1 MRERL
6 VRLRRWRPTP
16 TAVRR
21 SFLGA
26 LVANTAIVVTGGAVR
41 LTASGLGCPNVPK
54 CTDTSLVP
62 TSEMGA
68 HGVIEFGNRMLT
80 FALAAAVAVALV
92 TAWRAGRRDLVRSAA
107 VLVVGIVAQAGLGA
121 VTVIT
126 GLNPVTVMAHFL
138 LSMVL
143 IAVAVRAYEI
153 SSAAPDREVHA
164 VRRELRLGAG
174 ALLAVVALTLFAGT
188 VVTGTGPHSGDKDAT
203 DRLPF
208 DLATVTQVHADL
220 VFLLVGLSVGL
231 LLAVAA
237 VAGRGFLVRRAV
249 VLLGVVLAQGTI
261 GYAQYASDLPVV
273 LVGLHILGASLVWI
287 AALRV
292 ALGMNPRLAQP
303 PPVPLP
309 ESSMV
314 SRTGRPPEQE
324 TLNSTSPE
332 SERNLARASRPGPGR

>member
-1 MRERL
+1 M
-6 VRLRRWRPTP
+6 
-16 TAVRR
+16 
-21 SFLGA
+21 
-26 LVANTAIVVTGGAVR
+26 
-41 LTASGLGCPNVPK
+41 
-54 CTDTSLVP
+54 
-62 TSEMGA
+62 
-68 HGVIEFGNRMLT
+68 
-80 FALAAAVAVALV
+80 
-92 TAWRAGRRDLVRSAA
+92 
-107 VLVVGIVAQAGLGA
+107 
-121 VTVIT
+121 TVIT

-143 IAVAVRAYEI
+143 IAVAARAYEI
-153 SSAAPDREVHA
+153 ASAAPDREVPA

-220 VFLLVGLSVGL
+220 VFLLVGLSIGL
-231 LLAVAA
+231 LVAVAA
-237 VAGRGFLVRRAV
+237 IAGRGFLFRRAV

-261 GYAQYASDLPVV
+261 GYTQYATDLPVV
-273 LVGLHILGASLVWI
+273 LVGVHILGAALVWI

-292 ALGMNPRLAQP
+292 AFGLNPRLAQP
-303 PPVPLP
+303 SPPPL
-309 ESSMV
+309 SASFLV
-314 SRTGRPPEQE
+314 SKTGLPPEQE

>member
-1 MRERL
+1 MRDRL
-6 VRLRRWRPTP
+6 ARLRRWRPTP
-16 TAVRR
+16 LAVRR
-21 SFLGA
+21 AFLGA

-80 FALAAAVAVALV
+80 FALAAAVAGALV

-107 VLVVGIVAQAGLGA
+107 VLVVGILAQAGLGA
-121 VTVIT
+121 VTVIMD
-126 GLNPVTVMAHFL
+126 LNPVTVMAHFL
-138 LSMVL
+138 LSMAL

-153 SSAAPDREVHA
+153 ACAAPDREAPA
-164 VRRELRLGAG
+164 VRRALRLGAG

-208 DLATVTQVHADL
+208 DLATVTQLHADL
-220 VFLLVGLSVGL
+220 VFLLVGLSIGL
-231 LLAVAA
+231 LVAVAA
-237 VAGRGFLVRRAV
+237 IDESRLLVRRAV
-249 VLLGVVLAQGTI
+249 VLLGVVLAQGAI
-261 GYAQYASDLPVV
+261 GYAQYATDLPVV

-287 AALRV
+287 AALRL
-292 ALGMNPRLAQP
+292 AFGLDPRLAQSSSS
-303 PPVPLP
+303 LS
-309 ESSMV
+309 ESSFV
-314 SRTGRPPEQE
+314 SKTGLPPEQE

-332 SERNLARASRPGPGR
+332 PDRNLARASRPGPGR

>member
-1 MRERL
+1 M
-6 VRLRRWRPTP
+6 
-16 TAVRR
+16 
-21 SFLGA
+21 
-26 LVANTAIVVTGGAVR
+26 
-41 LTASGLGCPNVPK
+41 PK

-92 TAWRAGRRDLVRSAA
+92 TAWRAGRRDLVLSAV

-138 LSMVL
+138 LSMLL
-143 IAVAVRAYEI
+143 IAVAVRAHEI
-153 SSAAPDREVHA
+153 ASAAPDREAPA
-164 VRRELRLGAG
+164 VRRELQLGAG
-174 ALLAVVALTLFAGT
+174 ALLAVAALTLFAGT

-208 DLATVTQVHADL
+208 DLATVTQLHADL
-220 VFLLVGLSVGL
+220 VFLLVGLSIGL
-231 LLAVAA
+231 LVAVKAID
-237 VAGRGFLVRRAV
+237 GRGFLVRRAV
-249 VLLGVVLAQGTI
+249 VLLGVVLAQGAI
-261 GYAQYASDLPVV
+261 GYAQYATDLPVV
-273 LVGLHILGASLVWI
+273 LVGLHILGACLVWI

-292 ALGMNPRLAQP
+292 AFGLHPRLTQP
-303 PPVPLP
+303 SPLP
-309 ESSMV
+309 LSTSFLV
-314 SRTGRPPEQE
+314 SKTGLPPEQE
-324 TLNSTSPE
+324 TLNSASPE